1 MSRPPEPVTRTPR
14 TASAGHD
21 GEELV
26 EQGARGLARAALDAP
41 VARDQDGT
49 LAGQRTDPTAA
60 AWKRSGAWA
69 ARRGQEVAFVSLADQ
84 RGLEA
89 DAADVYAQKRHTG
102 VCSDLPRD
110 PYESP
115 V

>member
-1 MSRPPEPVTRTPR
+1 MSRPPG
-14 TASAGHD
+14 AGDAHAVHGVARHH

-41 VARDQDGT
+41 VARDEDGA
-49 LAGQRTDPTAA
+49 LAGQR
-60 AWKRSGAWA
+60 R
-69 ARRGQEVAFVSLADQ
+69 ARRRNMEEVGGLGGGTRQEVALVSLADQ

-102 VCSDLPRD
+102 MCSDLPRD